1 MRSGSYGE
9 RRMEGLICCNFGCSG
24 GYAPHVPEPFRHR
37 IRVRFNECD
46 GQGVVFY
53 ANYLMYFDVAMTELW
68 REALGGGYAGMIAGG
83 TDAMVAEAN
92 IRYRASARF
101 DDELDLLATVTRIGT
116 TSTVTHITAER
127 VTDGS
132 VLAEADLRHVFIE
145 VGTLVKSEIPGEV
158 RTGME
163 RYAE

>member
-1 MRSGSYGE
+1 LQR
-9 RRMEGLICCNFGCSG
+9 
-24 GYAPHVPEPFRHR
+24 GYAARVPEPFRHR

-46 GQGVVFY
+46 PQGVVFY

-68 REALGGGYAGMIAGG
+68 REAFGDGYAGMIASG

-92 IRYRASARF
+92 IRYRAPARF
-101 DDELDLLATVTRIGT
+101 DDELDITASVTRIGS
-116 TSTVTHITAER
+116 TSTTTHITAER
-127 VTDGS
+127 VQDGT
-132 VLAEADLRHVFIE
+132 VLAEADLRHVFIDAGSLE
-145 VGTLVKSEIPGEV
+145 KTEIPQEV

>member
-1 MRSGSYGE
+1 
-9 RRMEGLICCNFGCSG
+9 
-24 GYAPHVPEPFRHR
+24 VPEPFRHR

-53 ANYLMYFDVAMTELW
+53 ANYLVYFDLAMTELW
-68 REALGGGYAGMIAGG
+68 REAFGTGYAGMIENG

-101 DDELDLLATVTRIGT
+101 DDELDLVAQVTRIGT
-116 TSTVTHITAER
+116 TSSVTRLRAER
-127 VTDGS
+127 VSDGET
-132 VLAEADLRHVFIE
+132 LAEADLRHVFIDPA
-145 VGTLVKSEIPGEV
+145 TLQKTEIPEEV
-158 RTGME
+158 RSGME

>member
-1 MRSGSYGE
+1 M
-9 RRMEGLICCNFGCSG
+9 
-24 GYAPHVPEPFRHR
+24 PEPFRHR

-68 REALGGGYAGMIAGG
+68 REAFGTGYAGMIADG

-101 DDELDLLATVTRIGT
+101 DDEVDLLAAVTRIGS
-116 TSTVTHITAER
+116 TSTVTHLTAER
-127 VTDGS
+127 VADGT
-132 VLAEADLRHVFIE
+132 VLAEADLRHVFIDPDSLE
-145 VGTLVKSEIPGEV
+145 KREIPDEV
-158 RTGME
+158 RAGMG
-163 RYAE
+163 RYAG

>member
-1 MRSGSYGE
+1 M
-9 RRMEGLICCNFGCSG
+9 
-24 GYAPHVPEPFRHR
+24 PEPFRHR

-53 ANYLMYFDVAMTELW
+53 ANYLVYFDIAMTELW
-68 REALGGGYAGMIAGG
+68 REAFGSGYAGMIENG

-101 DDELDLLATVTRIGT
+101 DDELDLVAQVTRIGT
-116 TSTVTHITAER
+116 TSSVTRLRAER
-127 VTDGS
+127 VSDGET
-132 VLAEADLRHVFIE
+132 LAEADLRHVFIDPATFE
-145 VGTLVKSEIPGEV
+145 KTEIPEEV

-163 RYAE
+163 RFAE

>member
-1 MRSGSYGE
+1 
-9 RRMEGLICCNFGCSG
+9 LLAAD
-24 GYAPHVPEPFRHR
+24 YAPRVPEPFRHR

-68 REALGGGYAGMIAGG
+68 REVLQSGYAGMLANG

-92 IRYRASARF
+92 LRYRTPARF
-101 DDELDLLATVTRIGT
+101 DDELDLVASVTRIGT
-116 TSTVTHITAER
+116 TSTVTHIRAER
-127 VTDGS
+127 VRDRAL
-132 VLAEADLRHVFIE
+132 VAEADLRHVFIDPR
-145 VGTLVKSEIPGEV
+145 TLEKAEIPKEV
-158 RTGME
+158 RAGME

>member
-1 MRSGSYGE
+1 M
-9 RRMEGLICCNFGCSG
+9 LQLCLQG
-24 GYAPHVPEPFRHR
+24 GYAQRVPEPFRHR

-68 REALGGGYAGMIAGG
+68 REAFGTGYAGMIADG

-101 DDELDLLATVTRIGT
+101 DDELDLLAAVTRIGS
-116 TSTVTHITAER
+116 TSTETHLTAER
-127 VTDGS
+127 VADGT
-132 VLAEADLRHVFIE
+132 VLAEADLRHVFIDPDSLE
-145 VGTLVKSEIPGEV
+145 KREIPDDV
-158 RTGME
+158 RAGMG
-163 RYAE
+163 RYAG

>member
-1 MRSGSYGE
+1 M
-9 RRMEGLICCNFGCSG
+9 
-24 GYAPHVPEPFRHR
+24 AEPFRHR

-68 REALGGGYAGMIAGG
+68 REAFGGGYAGLIANG
-83 TDAMVAEAN
+83 TDAMVAEAS

-101 DDELDLLATVTRIGT
+101 DDELDLVARVTRIGT
-116 TSTVTHITAER
+116 TSSMTTISAER
-127 VTDGS
+127 VSDGA
-132 VLAEADLRHVFIE
+132 VLAEADLRHVFIDPA
-145 VGTLVKSEIPGEV
+145 TLEKTEIPEEV
-158 RTGME
+158 RAGME

>member
-1 MRSGSYGE
+1 MLQLCLQR
-9 RRMEGLICCNFGCSG
+9 
-24 GYAPHVPEPFRHR
+24 GYAPRVPEPFRHR

-68 REALGGGYAGMIAGG
+68 REAFGTGYAGMIADG

-101 DDELDLLATVTRIGT
+101 DDELDLLAAVTRIGS
-116 TSTVTHITAER
+116 TSTVTHLTAER
-127 VTDGS
+127 VADGT
-132 VLAEADLRHVFIE
+132 VLAEADLRHVFIDPDSLE
-145 VGTLVKSEIPGEV
+145 KREIPDDV
-158 RTGME
+158 RAGMG
-163 RYAE
+163 RYAR